1 MSSSRLIPLNFDV
14 GNLAVFD
21 PSPISDHSED
31 GLRENCR
38 QATQELLEKLLALPA
53 VDALQSLA
61 VKEIPE
67 PTIRLPRAL
76 PLPKPQ
82 AMTRWQQFAKK
93 KGIVK
98 HKKGAMQYDDRSER
112 WMARHGKNSAR
123 NVHAREDA
131 WIKDWTEGEN
141 FDD

>member
-1 MSSSRLIPLNFDV
+1 MSSRLIPLSFDV

-21 PSPISDHSED
+21 PSPINDGSED

-38 QATQELLEKLLALPA
+38 QAVQELTEKLLVLPA
-53 VDALQSLA
+53 IDALKSLA

-67 PTIRLPRAL
+67 PTVRLPRAL
-76 PLPKPQ
+76 PLPK
-82 AMTRWQQFAKK
+82 AKSLTRWEQFAKK

-98 HKKGAMQYDDRSER
+98 RKKGAMEYDDRSEK

-131 WIKDWTEGEN
+131 WIKEWKEGDN
-141 FDD
+141 FSD